1 MSHDYSLGE
10 IATHLEAQLR
20 GDPEARITGLNSLK
34 NACQGQLAF
43 LSNAKYAGQ
52 LVHCKAEAVILTSAQ
67 AASYTGS
74 CLIMSNPY
82 FGYAKI
88 SAWFDNAPKQS
99 AGVHPSAVVHP
110 SARLKDGVFL
120 GPNVVVEAGAVLNA
134 GCRVEANCFI
144 GARSILGAEC
154 RLAANVTIYHD
165 VIIGDHVRIHS
176 GAVIGADGFGFAP
189 NGTGGYQKIHQI
201 GGVQIGNNVE
211 IGACTTIDR
220 GALENTKVGNG
231 VIIDNHVQIAHNAEV
246 GDNTA
251 MAAYSGVAGSS
262 IVGANCTLAGF
273 AGLVGHISIC
283 DNVVLTGRA
292 LATKSITQP
301 GVYSSS
307 VSPLLPNLEWRKN
320 SVRISQLD
328 SMARRIKEL
337 EKREKQ

>member
-144 GARSILGAEC
+144 GARKQQNLVDNN
-154 RLAANVTIYHD
+154 RP
-165 VIIGDHVRIHS
+165 
-176 GAVIGADGFGFAP
+176 AP
-189 NGTGGYQKIHQI
+189 
-201 GGVQIGNNVE
+201 
-211 IGACTTIDR
+211 D
-220 GALENTKVGNG
+220 
-231 VIIDNHVQIAHNAEV
+231 
-246 GDNTA
+246 
-251 MAAYSGVAGSS
+251 
-262 IVGANCTLAGF
+262 
-273 AGLVGHISIC
+273 
-283 DNVVLTGRA
+283 
-292 LATKSITQP
+292 
-301 GVYSSS
+301 
-307 VSPLLPNLEWRKN
+307 
-320 SVRISQLD
+320 
-328 SMARRIKEL
+328 
-337 EKREKQ
+337 